1 MSKTVAVLLSHWF
14 VGAAVLVGVPLN
26 LPQDLPVAYVLA
38 VYAAIMIVVALSMGI
53 YLNRSTVAPVRR
65 VLALAKSLGVDK
77 AEVKHLDAAA
87 GVLKDALEHRTKQ
100 YNSILQAVRDIAGES
115 ESIVQ
120 HTADLA
126 SRTEEQAS
134 ALQQTAASM
143 QQLSSTVTQNADNAR
158 EADTLARTSSEV
170 AKKGGEVMHDVVK
183 TMDEIS
189 TNSQKVSEIVAV
201 IDSIAFQTNILALNA
216 AVEAARAGEQGK
228 GFSVVASEVRNLAS
242 RSAQAA
248 KEVKALIDQAT
259 DKVQRGH
266 TLVEE
271 AGHTMGDIVESINK
285 VTTIMGEIASASNE
299 QASGID
305 QINQAVSQMD
315 DVMQCNA
322 GLVQKSSVTA
332 QSLRTKALSLTHGEA
347 QERTAEKS
355 PARVEPKVQV
365 AKPVAIMK
373 PSRKPKVAAPALS
386 TMPLDKPA
394 GKPSNETI
402 ISPVV
407 GNKSDEDDWESF

>member
-1 MSKTVAVLLSHWF
+1 
-14 VGAAVLVGVPLN
+14 
-26 LPQDLPVAYVLA
+26 LPVSYALA
-38 VYAAIMIVVALSMGI
+38 AYAAIVIVVALSMAS
-53 YLNRSTVAPVRR
+53 YLKRTILAPAGR
-65 VLALAKSLGVDK
+65 LMALAQLHGVDN
-77 AEVKHLDAAA
+77 AEVKRLDAAA
-87 GVLKDALEHRTKQ
+87 DVLKGALQSRTQQ
-100 YNSILQAVRDIAGES
+100 YNTMLQAVRDIAGES

-170 AKKGGEVMHDVVK
+170 AKKGGEVMQDVVK

-315 DVMQCNA
+315 DVMQRNA